1 MRSIDAQKVTG
12 AILANLMLPRPFMVE
27 RGHSDSVGT
36 DEWVAYEYA
45 KLRRLYDTL
54 GFSARTSIELF
65 NGVHEIHQA
74 GTIEFL
80 KRSLDWHAPAGR

>member
-1 MRSIDAQKVTG
+1 MAVETAVRVPPLLSRYAV
-12 AILANLMLPRPFMVE
+12 AICSSNL
-27 RGHSDSVGT
+27 
-36 DEWVAYEYA
+36 EWVAYEYA

-54 GFSARTSIELF
+54 GFSARTSIEFF

-80 KRSLDWHAPAGR
+80 KRSLDWPDPTGI